1 MKTKRILSILL
12 AVVMCLA
19 LAGNAFASSE
29 ASGEAAASSGGALP
43 SGGSFGDVTT
53 GSVNNTVILIESGEL
68 TVNEEAANVY
78 QVAEGG
84 AVTAE
89 SITGLYLEND
99 TISNSVTESGATA
112 QGVTGITLVD
122 SSGVIGGSEGYYAVD
137 EGDDPFSIPTVT
149 ETDDGTGYS
158 NVIILGGSDS
168 VFSRQSSEVA
178 DGAAVAIGGNDSAD
192 TMLVLENTYLWTE
205 GFKRTNLFAD
215 DGDALIVVRDSR
227 IVSPGA
233 ENYKLGWQTLYG
245 GARCTLLQAGDSWF
259 YNSEIVT
266 EGWGG
271 LAIDSSPNLDLYAVN
286 TTVDVLGGGYISY
299 TPGDGSI
306 NFYGVLGNSAQY
318 GVFVT
323 GNSTAYLHSTDD
335 LDETAAAYMTEEDE
349 AAESVTGDG
358 RTYLTAD
365 YAAYLVHQGGANST
379 TTEAYLFAENSVLS
393 TETELY
399 ISDNSHFLND
409 SYGGTSWFWS
419 ELWRGSTCVARSTN
433 ATFEFDNVELI
444 SRTGVI
450 FQSVVNWEGADKSF
464 SLEAGDEAV
473 GNSLIMRNMDV
484 TGDIRNDDIYR
495 NLYVDITDT
504 TITGAMISTTI
515 DTWNAMWTVEALEQS
530 AAYASALEEQAS
542 WADEIPNATYDAEY
556 PYADAE
562 IDLEMVSEYLTQ
574 ADYADCNGIYLTL
587 NEGAVWNVTGD
598 SQLVSLTVAEGAV
611 INAEGCEIYVNC
623 SDYFDVTTGQQV
635 ESLEAGEY
643 ENVVIL
649 VAAGDASGE
658 LDFNDGADVSAS
670 DSPTTVLKGAALLD
684 STYNGEVLDVLVQ
697 DGVIIAVGEDLEGD
711 EVIDLTGYTLMPGL
725 IDAHVHVAGSDYNLE
740 LLATWCSQGVT
751 SVRELGMLST
761 LGEDEYYDLVQE
773 ANADSTNATL
783 VTTGKYLDVAGGYGM
798 GPTGNMGV
806 EITNAEEAVA
816 EVEHKVALGYP
827 QVKIGTNSD
836 EKRMTAEEISA
847 IIEAAHENGM
857 TVSAHI
863 NYVSYLEE
871 LVALGID
878 ESAHTPSDEMS
889 GELIEAMVEAGVAM
903 NTSGAED
910 VLDVKVAN
918 LAAFYE
924 AGGLVTVGTDLMRNY
939 DTAAASLIEEMRVL
953 IEAGLTV
960 QGVVAGTRA
969 DNAQGR
975 GLGTGDIEVGLG
987 ADLIAV
993 EGDVDETL
1001 DALEDVDFVMNNG
1014 VVIVGE

>member
-1 MKTKRILSILL
+1 
-12 AVVMCLA
+12 
-19 LAGNAFASSE
+19 
-29 ASGEAAASSGGALP
+29 
-43 SGGSFGDVTT
+43 
-53 GSVNNTVILIESGEL
+53 
-68 TVNEEAANVY
+68 
-78 QVAEGG
+78 
-84 AVTAE
+84 
-89 SITGLYLEND
+89 
-99 TISNSVTESGATA
+99 
-112 QGVTGITLVD
+112 
-122 SSGVIGGSEGYYAVD
+122 
-137 EGDDPFSIPTVT
+137 
-149 ETDDGTGYS
+149 
-158 NVIILGGSDS
+158 
-168 VFSRQSSEVA
+168 
-178 DGAAVAIGGNDSAD
+178 
-192 TMLVLENTYLWTE
+192 
-205 GFKRTNLFAD
+205 
-215 DGDALIVVRDSR
+215 
-227 IVSPGA
+227 
-233 ENYKLGWQTLYG
+233 
-245 GARCTLLQAGDSWF
+245 
-259 YNSEIVT
+259 
-266 EGWGG
+266 
-271 LAIDSSPNLDLYAVN
+271 
-286 TTVDVLGGGYISY
+286 
-299 TPGDGSI
+299 
-306 NFYGVLGNSAQY
+306 
-318 GVFVT
+318 
-323 GNSTAYLHSTDD
+323 
-335 LDETAAAYMTEEDE
+335 
-349 AAESVTGDG
+349 
-358 RTYLTAD
+358 
-365 YAAYLVHQGGANST
+365 
-379 TTEAYLFAENSVLS
+379 
-393 TETELY
+393 
-399 ISDNSHFLND
+399 
-409 SYGGTSWFWS
+409 
-419 ELWRGSTCVARSTN
+419 
-433 ATFEFDNVELI
+433 
-444 SRTGVI
+444 
-450 FQSVVNWEGADKSF
+450 

-504 TITGAMISTTI
+504 TITGAMVSTTI
-515 DTWNAMWTVEALEQS
+515 ETWNAMWTVEALEQS

-649 VAAGDASGE
+649 VVAGDASGE

-773 ANADSTNATL
+773 ANADSANATL

-827 QVKIGTNSD
+827 QVKIGINSD
-836 EKRMTAEEISA
+836 KNRMTAEEISA

-889 GELIEAMVEAGVAM
+889 GELIDAMVEAGVAM

-953 IEAGLTV
+953 IEAGLSV
-960 QGVVAGTRA
+960 QEVIACTTHN
-969 DNAQGR
+969 NAQVL
-975 GLGTGDIEVGLG
+975 GLATGDIAEGLE

-993 EGDVDETL
+993 EGDVDEAL

-1014 VVIVGE
+1014 VVIIGG

>member
-12 AVVMCLA
+12 VVVMCLA

-29 ASGEAAASSGGALP
+29 ASGEAAASGGGALP

-53 GSVNNTVILIESGEL
+53 GSVNNTVILIESGDL
-68 TVNEEAANVY
+68 TVNEEAADVY

-84 AVTAE
+84 AVTAD

-99 TISNSVTESGATA
+99 TIANSVTESGATT

-168 VFSRQSSEVA
+168 AFSRQSSEVA

-192 TMLVLENTYLWTE
+192 TILVLENTYLWTE

-233 ENYKLGWQTLYG
+233 ENYKLGWQALYG

-504 TITGAMISTTI
+504 IITGAMVSTTI
-515 DTWNAMWTVEALEQS
+515 ETWNAMWTVEALEQS
-530 AAYASALEEQAS
+530 AVYASALEEQAS

-773 ANADSTNATL
+773 ANADSANATL

-827 QVKIGTNSD
+827 QVKIGINSD
-836 EKRMTAEEISA
+836 VNRMTAEEISA

-889 GELIEAMVEAGVAM
+889 KDLIEAMVEAGVAM

-924 AGGLVTVGTDLMRNY
+924 AGGFVTVGTDLMRNY

-953 IEAGLTV
+953 IEAGLSV
-960 QGVVAGTRA
+960 QEVIACTTHN
-969 DNAQGR
+969 NAQVL
-975 GLGTGDIEVGLG
+975 GLATGDIAMGLE

-1001 DALEDVDFVMNNG
+1001 DALESVDFVMNNG
-1014 VVIVGE
+1014 VVIIGG